1 MEDEHIA
8 LPAFVPRGAGSG
20 AGVSLFGVFDGHG
33 GRHCA
38 TFLKSARLPAR
49 ASVARATPHCR
60 CGRNAAR
67 GTEDGGGG
75 RASRRALHRDLRCG
89 AGHRRGKGALVQAM
103 ACLQAAAA
111 AGAARRTVPA
121 RPAQG
126 PRAGRGGAGGGG
138 RLRRR

>member
-38 TFLKSARLPAR
+38 TFLKSARRSAR
-49 ASVARATPHCR
+49 AKRRTRDAPLPLRP
-60 CGRNAAR
+60 R

-75 RASRRALHRDLRCG
+75 RASRRALHRDLRG
-89 AGHRRGKGALVQAM
+89 RA
-103 ACLQAAAA
+103 
-111 AGAARRTVPA
+111 PA
-121 RPAQG
+121 R
-126 PRAGRGGAGGGG
+126 
-138 RLRRR
+138 